1 MLSADSVFSKL
12 QATVQAAANGSGNFS
27 NINSMILKPK
37 INASYSLRLL
47 WLQPYGT
54 CTREYPMINQYIH
67 HYWDDTA
74 TSGKDKVVY
83 CPTSQYIKGETKA
96 GFESC
101 PICTECSKLY
111 KASQEGSTSAGK
123 LYKTFRR
130 TFRGYV
136 PVYVVNGP
144 DDVVG
149 QVKILQYSKMFKDF
163 FDRKIFGV
171 AARPSGNE
179 EVQPIDPDEVIGI
192 DAFMYVDKSGNVVTD
207 GYNLNIQVT
216 SKKMVIE
223 GRSVDM
229 PQYTLDFSRKNTS
242 ILNFGDDAIT
252 TELFNGLNE
261 QISFDSNF
269 YNESSVA
276 ELNTF
281 KLKYVTAEETVEET
295 TDEDVDSTINNL
307 SANMNPY
314 ATKTP
319 AASVAPAVAT
329 PPPVKTAPVVEK
341 VTQTSDNGDDDI
353 DVDALINDL

>member
-1 MLSADSVFSKL
+1 MSGLNAENLFSKL
-12 QATVQAAANGSGNFS
+12 QAKEQAAANGSGGNF
-27 NINSMILKPK
+27 NTNSMILKPK
-37 INASYSLRLL
+37 INCNYSLRLL
-47 WLQPYGT
+47 WLQPYGS

-67 HYWDDTA
+67 HFWDDQA
-74 TSGKDKVVY
+74 TSNKDKIVY

-111 KASQEGSTSAGK
+111 KASQEGSSSAGK

-149 QVKILQYSKMFKDF
+149 QVKILQFSKMFKDF

-171 AARPSGNE
+171 AARATGNE

-192 DAFMYVDKSGNVVTD
+192 DAFMFVDKAGNVVTD

-216 SKKMVIE
+216 SKKMIID
-223 GRSVDM
+223 GKQVDM

-242 ILNFGDDAIT
+242 ILTFGEEVVT
-252 TELFNGLNE
+252 TEMFNSLNE
-261 QISFDSNF
+261 KLGYDSDF
-269 YNESSVA
+269 YNESTVA

-281 KLKYVTAEETVEET
+281 KLKYVTAEETIEET
-295 TDEDVDSTINNL
+295 AEEADEEAVKTIA
-307 SANMNPY
+307 SMNPY
-314 ATKTP
+314 SNVAK
-319 AASVAPAVAT
+319 APANQAAPT
-329 PPPVKTAPVVEK
+329 PPPVVEE
-341 VTQTSDNGDDDI
+341 VTQTSDSSDDDI

>member
-1 MLSADSVFSKL
+1 
-12 QATVQAAANGSGNFS
+12 
-27 NINSMILKPK
+27 
-37 INASYSLRLL
+37 
-47 WLQPYGT
+47 
-54 CTREYPMINQYIH
+54 MINQYIH
-67 HYWDDTA
+67 HFWDENA
-74 TSGKDKVVY
+74 TNGKDKVVY
-83 CPTSQYIKGETKA
+83 CPTSQYIKGENKA

-101 PICTECSKLY
+101 LICAECSKLY

-144 DDVVG
+144 EDVVG

-192 DAFMYVDKSGNVVTD
+192 DAFMYVDKAGNVVHD
-207 GYNLNIQVT
+207 GYNLSIQVT
-216 SKKMVIE
+216 SKKMAIE
-223 GRSVDM
+223 GRQVDM

-242 ILNFGDDAIT
+242 IIAFGDEEIT
-252 TELFNGLNE
+252 TEMFNSLNE
-261 QISFDSNF
+261 KISFDSNF
-269 YNESSVA
+269 YNESTTA

-281 KLKYVTAEETVEET
+281 KLKYVTAEEVVEET
-295 TDEDVDSTINNL
+295 SDSEANEMVNKLAT
-307 SANMNPY
+307 NMNPY
-314 ATKTP
+314 STTPKTP
-319 AASVAPAVAT
+319 EIEKPINKSV
-329 PPPVKTAPVVEK
+329 PVVEE
-341 VTQTSDNGDDDI
+341 VTQTTDNSDDDI